1 MSASS
6 QILDPKIRK
15 VRTSQALLWMTQSSL
30 SAALC
35 TLQTH
40 LSSWPGA
47 PIKRCLSYQMVNIAF
62 EQKYVIIFFSI
73 VNLLQSHTLQLG
85 HSSCHLQHV
94 TWLGKINP
102 ARTVRCTKLDK
113 AGCSL
118 LGHRILDLDKAGQ
131 DTRGGTWSKIWSISL
146 QKKTGQRNHPGNRV
160 QMSCPGRSKKITC
173 WFMTLLSLTW
183 DKWPK
188 QSNQSC
194 SQGRFGAR
202 QQLIWHRLK
211 QYLTFLQSFILK
223 HWPLKQ
229 WRCIG

>member
-1 MSASS
+1 MVFEKFYLVIWTCTLENEDMSASS

-15 VRTSQALLWMTQSSL
+15 VRTSQALLWMTQSSP

-94 TWLGKINP
+94 TWLGKIDP
-102 ARTVRCTKLDK
+102 AKKHYTKLVK

-118 LGHRILDLDKAGQ
+118 LGKRILHLNKGGH
-131 DTRGGTWSKIWSISL
+131 DTRGSTRWEIWSI
-146 QKKTGQRNHPGNRV
+146 
-160 QMSCPGRSKKITC
+160 
-173 WFMTLLSLTW
+173 
-183 DKWPK
+183 
-188 QSNQSC
+188 
-194 SQGRFGAR
+194 
-202 QQLIWHRLK
+202 RLK
-211 QYLTFLQSFILK
+211 
-223 HWPLKQ
+223 
-229 WRCIG
+229 